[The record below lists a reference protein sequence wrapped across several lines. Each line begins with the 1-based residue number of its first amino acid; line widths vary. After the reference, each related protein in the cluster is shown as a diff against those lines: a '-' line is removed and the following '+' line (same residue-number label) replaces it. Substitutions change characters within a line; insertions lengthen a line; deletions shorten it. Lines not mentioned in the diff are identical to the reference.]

1 MTLMSTPQLKYYPH
15 PLHDLLTSVALVF
28 YGQQM
33 DQWLSI
39 GGALQLVCV
48 CFLVCVS
55 LPLDPYMY
63 VCLSVFLRLSMY
75 FCLSLETYVCLYVY
89 VLLSMSV
96 HLSVHACICL
106 SVYVYLSLYARLQ

>member
-1 MTLMSTPQLKYYPH
+1 
-15 PLHDLLTSVALVF
+15 
-28 YGQQM
+28 M

-55 LPLDPYMY
+55 LPVDYMY